1 MRRDALNALSEKR
14 IEAERGCKRTLKSR
28 PAAPKPDAEAPKG
41 TKVRVQSSNMDV
53 LRAALDAGAD
63 EAVFLPEDITT
74 EGLDAAI
81 AGASFPFALAL
92 SGTMAGET
100 LGLLCEW
107 AHDHIDRITSV
118 LVSNPGAL
126 TLDWGG
132 RPLELDAGLNL
143 ANRRAI
149 DFYWSD
155 DVIRYTPS
163 IELNTREI
171 RALGGGGRRE
181 LIVYGRLQ
189 LMTLRHCPIRARMDG
204 AHDACRRC
212 DNVPESE
219 RTNAH
224 ALIDRTGAAFPLR
237 RQRSGEGCIV
247 KLMNSVPMQLLRH
260 IDRLPPAESWRLIL
274 TDETTEEAAGITRL
288 YRAALN
294 HADYERD
301 PAWARLNER
310 PSTTGHYFRGV
321 E

>member
-1 MRRDALNALSEKR
+1 MRRDALSELSEKR
-14 IEAERGCKRTLKSR
+14 IETERGCKRTLKSR
-28 PAAPKPDAEAPKG
+28 PTAPNPDPDAPTG
-41 TKVRVQSSNMDV
+41 TKVRVQSSNFDV
-53 LRAALDAGAD
+53 LKAALDAGAD
-63 EAVFLPEDITT
+63 EAVFLPEDIMTG
-74 EGLDAAI
+74 GLDAAI
-81 AGASFPFALAL
+81 ANTSFPFALVL
-92 SGTMAGET
+92 PGTMAGET

-107 AHDHIDRITSV
+107 AHDHIDRIASI

-143 ANRRAI
+143 ANRRTI

-163 IELNTREI
+163 VELNAREI
-171 RALGGGGRRE
+171 RTLGGGARRE

-212 DNVPESE
+212 DAVPEGE

-224 ALIDRTGAAFPLR
+224 TLIDRTGAAFPLR
-237 RQRSGEGCIV
+237 RQKSGEGCIV

-260 IDRLPPAESWRLIL
+260 IDRLPPAASWRLIM
-274 TDETTEEAAGITRL
+274 TGETPQEAGEITRL

-294 HADYERD
+294 HADYESD
-301 PAWARLNER
+301 PAWTRLSAA